1 MDKKSVIITG
11 VAGGMGS
18 ATARRLLAEGYRV
31 FGLDIRQPEGTS
43 FTGSQPEQS
52 AGIQTDMSEQSSA
65 SFVFIQTDLTDMDS
79 VQRAFSQINAQT
91 DAVDCIINMAGIYDL
106 NSLIEIDEQDFMR
119 IFSINLFSIY
129 RVNKTF
135 LPLLSEGGRVII
147 ISSELAPLDPLPFTG
162 LYGVTK
168 AAVEKY
174 AYSLRMEL
182 QLLGHPVTVIRP
194 GAIDTGFLGVSTA
207 RLDRFCNTTEL
218 YKCNAEKFRNIVD
231 RVESRK
237 VSPDRIAGLVV
248 RAIRAKR
255 PRYVYKI
262 NRNPLLLLLN
272 ALPDRAQNRIIARII
287 RAD

>member
-11 VAGGMGS
+11 VAGGIGS
-18 ATARRLLAEGYRV
+18 ATARRLQDEGYRV
-31 FGLDIRQPEGTS
+31 FGLDIRQPEGTNC
-43 FTGSQPEQS
+43 TGSQSEQS

-119 IFSINLFSIY
+119 IFNINLFSIY